1 MATSTYSVWLEP
13 PFGSAASSRT
23 QAFISTFAA
32 RSGGA
37 CPPFA
42 PHVTLVG
49 GFVGTERD
57 ALARCAALARDLVAS
72 DLSLACYV
80 ADASTGE
87 RYHQCVYLLMRAT
100 PALAAAHELAARA
113 FGVPP
118 GNGGGAPYMPHL
130 SLVYGR
136 LDAERRAE
144 AANEARADDVL
155 ASASFV
161 PDALG
166 LWRTDVE
173 DETCATWKRVDR
185 FHLPTS

>member
-1 MATSTYSVWLEP
+1 
-13 PFGSAASSRT
+13 
-23 QAFISTFAA
+23 
-32 RSGGA
+32 
-37 CPPFA
+37 
-42 PHVTLVG
+42 
-49 GFVGTERD
+49 
-57 ALARCAALARDLVAS
+57 
-72 DLSLACYV
+72 
-80 ADASTGE
+80 
-87 RYHQCVYLLMRAT
+87 MRAT

-136 LDAERRAE
+136 LDAERRA
-144 AANEARADDVL
+144 AAADEARADDVL

-161 PDALG
+161 PDALA

-185 FHLPTS
+185 FLVPTS